1 VSVLQSLY
9 AKMKD
14 KPVRVGLAT
23 FWAKLGV
30 QSDGAIVR
38 FDDSATLAAIRRAIT
53 NGGIQRGRRAFLFL
67 RPIAVFAGR
76 VVGPSV
82 IGLA

>member
-1 VSVLQSLY
+1 
-9 AKMKD
+9 MKD

-53 NGGIQRGRRAFLFL
+53 MAESN
-67 RPIAVFAGR
+67 AVDA
-76 VVGPSV
+76 PSCFSDLSQSLQGV
-82 IGLA
+82 L

>member
-1 VSVLQSLY
+1 
-9 AKMKD
+9 MKD

-53 NGGIQRGRRAFLFL
+53 MAESN
-67 RPIAVFAGR
+67 AVDE
-76 VVGPSV
+76 PSCFSDLSQSLQGV
-82 IGLA
+82 L

>member
-1 VSVLQSLY
+1 VSVLQPLY

-38 FDDSATLAAIRRAIT
+38 FDDSATLTAIRRAIT
-53 NGGIQRGRRAFLFL
+53 MAESN
-67 RPIAVFAGR
+67 AVDE
-76 VVGPSV
+76 PSRFSDLSQSLQGV
-82 IGLA
+82 L